1 MKLPRESRTDARTA
15 ARSDDPKPAPIGG
28 GGLKTENA
36 GLQMQDQ
43 ISGGESG
50 KKVGAA
56 VTLKVVDH
64 KMQDQ
69 GDRLSDAL
77 PDCSEISCNAK

>member
-1 MKLPRESRTDARTA
+1 MQKRKMQHQKDQ
-15 ARSDDPKPAPIGG
+15 
-28 GGLKTENA
+28 KTENE

-50 KKVGAA
+50 KKGGGT

-77 PDCSEISCNAK
+77 PDLLMEQGFHYFLK

>member
-1 MKLPRESRTDARTA
+1 MVKRWGT
-15 ARSDDPKPAPIGG
+15 
-28 GGLKTENA
+28 
-36 GLQMQDQ
+36 
-43 ISGGESG
+43 
-50 KKVGAA
+50 

-77 PDCSEISCNAK
+77 PDLLMEQGFPYFLK

>member
-1 MKLPRESRTDARTA
+1 MKIQNRKMQDQKDER
-15 ARSDDPKPAPIGG
+15 
-28 GGLKTENA
+28 TENA

-43 ISGGESG
+43 ISGGDQSG
-50 KKVGAA
+50 TKVG
-56 VTLKVVDH
+56 LKVVDH

-77 PDCSEISCNAK
+77 PDLLMEQGFPYFLK

>member
-1 MKLPRESRTDARTA
+1 
-15 ARSDDPKPAPIGG
+15 
-28 GGLKTENA
+28 
-36 GLQMQDQ
+36 MQDQ

-77 PDCSEISCNAK
+77 PDLLMEQGFHYLIYFLK